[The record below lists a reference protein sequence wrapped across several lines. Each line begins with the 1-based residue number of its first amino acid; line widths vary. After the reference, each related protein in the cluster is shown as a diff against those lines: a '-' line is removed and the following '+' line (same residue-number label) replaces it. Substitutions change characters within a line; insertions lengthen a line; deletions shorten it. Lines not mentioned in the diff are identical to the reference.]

1 VSSASSGILTGAR
14 AAVAA
19 LEEAGVEIAFGLPGV
34 HNLPLWREL
43 NGSPIRLVGVRHE
56 QTAAYAADGYA
67 RASGRLGVALT
78 TTGPGAANTLAA
90 VGEAWAS
97 RQPILVIATDIP
109 TTSRRPGVWRGA
121 LHEATDQAAMFM
133 PVVKEAIR
141 VHSADEIGPAVA
153 RAACTALEAPARP
166 VYVEIPTDLL
176 SAEAGGLDAERRAPG
191 GERGGPGMEQHT
203 PGGRARAERRT
214 PGAGAAQSPR
224 GSPGGARPA
233 PLDSDQLARAT
244 ELLER
249 ARRPLVWA
257 GGGALQSGAGEAV
270 ARLAERL
277 VAPVILTYSARGLLA
292 PGHPCLVEAPP
303 HVPDVGALWDEA
315 DVVVAI
321 GSDFDGMMT
330 QGWKMPQP
338 PHLVAINVDP
348 RDASKNYRPDVA
360 VEGDAARAAAA
371 LAERLGD
378 RGGLDSLERRLKELG
393 RGVRE
398 QLAAEDPDATAF
410 LDAVEGALPDDAIVV
425 CDMCIP
431 GYWLGGFHRTPA
443 PRKLSYP
450 LGWGTLGCAF
460 PQGLGAALAGAG
472 PAVSISGDGG
482 FLYAC
487 GELAAAKQED
497 IPLTVVIVDD
507 GGYGMIR
514 YDQDRHGDPRE
525 GVDLTNP
532 DFVALAASFGIRAD
546 SVDGLAEHFGVALKG
561 HVALKE
567 PTMLVARAALGPPPN
582 VSPRWYRR

>member
-1 VSSASSGILTGAR
+1 M
-14 AAVAA
+14 AA
-19 LEEAGVEIAFGLPGV
+19 LEEAGVAVAFGLPGV

-67 RASGRLGVALT
+67 RASGRVGVALT

-109 TTSRRPGVWRGA
+109 STARRPGVWRGV
-121 LHEATDQAAMFM
+121 LHEATDQAAMFA

-141 VHSADEIGPAVA
+141 VRSTDEIGAAVT
-153 RAACTALEAPARP
+153 RGIETALAAPSRP

-176 SAEAGGLDAERRAPG
+176 SAEASTLKGPDPFRRVEGLRQLDGAQLDRA
-191 GERGGPGMEQHT
+191 
-203 PGGRARAERRT
+203 
-214 PGAGAAQSPR
+214 AA
-224 GSPGGARPA
+224 
-233 PLDSDQLARAT
+233 
-244 ELLER
+244 LLES

-270 ARLAERL
+270 ARLAEQL
-277 VAPVILTYSARGLLA
+277 VAPVILTFSAKGLVP
-292 PGHPCLVEAPP
+292 PGHPCLVESSP
-303 HVPDVGALWDEA
+303 HVPEAGELWDEA

-321 GSDFDGMMT
+321 GTDLDGMMT
-330 QGWKMPQP
+330 QGWKQPQP

-348 RDASKNYRPDVA
+348 QDASKNYRPDVV
-360 VEGDAARAAAA
+360 VEADATDAAAA
-371 LAERLGD
+371 LAGRLSE
-378 RGGLDSLERRLKELG
+378 RGGLDSLRRRL
-393 RGVRE
+393 RDVNRAVRE
-398 QLAAEDPDATAF
+398 RLASEAPEATTF
-410 LDAVEGALPDDAIVV
+410 LDTLEAALPADAVVV

-443 PRKLSYP
+443 PRKLTYP

-460 PQGLGAALAGAG
+460 PQGLGAALAGTG

-487 GELAAAKQED
+487 GELAAAKQEG
-497 IPLTVVIVDD
+497 IPLTAVIVDD

-514 YDQDRHGDPRE
+514 YDQDIHGDPRE

-532 DFVALAASFGIRAD
+532 DFVALASAFGIRAD
-546 SVDGLAEHFGVALKG
+546 RVDGLGEHFGVALKG

-567 PTMLVARAALGPPPN
+567 PTLLVARASLGPPPN
-582 VSPRWYRR
+582 VSPRWYRNA